1 MNRLLIHKLAGFSF
15 ALMCVAMCLAKA
27 VHAVPFSS
35 SPEYEANM
43 QRAEKEY
50 VAARRLCDALKDHP
64 QDVCIAEAKAERKRQ
79 EADAEAAEKNTPEAK
94 TKALIT
100 YADAALDVAKI
111 KCEGHKGNEQDICL
125 KRAQLEYQ
133 QRVSVAEANQK
144 VRDAH
149 QDALDEISEAD
160 YQLALEKCERLMGD
174 EKKSCVD
181 QVKARFNK

>member
-1 MNRLLIHKLAGFSF
+1 MNHLLASKLAGFSF
-15 ALMCVAMCLAKA
+15 ALVCLATA
-27 VHAVPFSS
+27 VQAVPFSS

-43 QRAEKEY
+43 QRAEKDY
-50 VAARRLCDALKDHP
+50 VAARKLCDALKDHP

-100 YADAALDVAKI
+100 YADAELDVAKV
-111 KCEGHKGNEQDICL
+111 KCEGHKGNEQDVCL

-149 QDALDEISEAD
+149 QDALNEISEAD
-160 YQLALEKCERLMGD
+160 YQLALEKCERLMGED
-174 EKKSCVD
+174 KKSCVD
-181 QVKARFNK
+181 QVKIRFNK